1 MARTLTIEFPNNSQ
15 IPKITD
21 GILEGSASVERSLCT
36 SSSLVFGELNSALFK
51 ISLQNVD
58 DITGQEI
65 SVSSIEDDSSTYNIF
80 YGIVDSAKVQKTGI
94 YRDIIAY
101 DLLYTK
107 KNIDV
112 GSWYNNLFSDD
123 TSRISLGT
131 FRQKLFEHIGLKVQS
146 TELPFDNIIIG
157 KTIES
162 TSITAEVFLNALCEL
177 NGVFLVM
184 IGDTAN
190 FVSLEEETLNITEN
204 VKTTS
209 TYEDFSTL
217 GITGVRIT
225 DNSENLGVIAGNGD
239 NLYTMVGNV
248 FTTDLT
254 SNTNLEIATTL
265 LSKLSQIVYTPMNL
279 ELILPNFD
287 LTLGKKIKYNDVVGY
302 ILTQSISGTGMYT
315 ETISCSGEST
325 QRSSDMEPNE
335 LVKLLNRNYIRIKAE
350 QDEFN
355 VLIHGENGIES
366 QIQQL
371 SNQIVLKVDSNGKLV
386 EVALIDEAEKGT
398 KFMVSATNIELTAE
412 EAISFMANGTIDLS
426 SKNIYIKADN
436 FSIDK
441 DTGFYLTNGSTY
453 VSLNPSGDNIQE
465 IGLLQNPFS
474 YTLEDTQIS
483 NLVNDSSLSKPR
495 IINEMVYAQSPD
507 EKLYYL
513 DMDTNKWVLDDTAYS
528 GILFSYKNNSDNL
541 EYYELTTQ
549 QDSESDEYY
558 LYLKKYDN
566 LNGKNLIA
574 TIKLDSVS
582 SYSTSVCFLCT
593 DKLFVWNSN
602 NFLYEIDF
610 DSFSVKNKTEIFQT
624 ITDDPEKPWE
634 YYSIG
639 YQPLTPSDIY
649 YFDENI
655 YFLGK
660 YTDADTSLPKPYI
673 VEYVVES
680 GEFNNLFEL
689 TDDGSAGLLYK
700 INNQIHIFGLYSM
713 YSGGSYTDEKYHLIY
728 DTENN
733 EIVKNTDMPGLL
745 YGDSSIVF
753 TENNSIF
760 FSSYSSNTTMDTFY
774 KITNTADE
782 SDSKKIFSV
791 TNKGDAS
798 FYGDVYATSLTL
810 GQGVTL
816 DTSSVSGLDDELD
829 DLKNKNYVLTDAG
842 LGDET
847 EGTYFKVSKDG
858 LLKANN
864 AIIEGTLYAD
874 VGRVGGWIIY
884 SDYLGTPDYSNA
896 DVTSGLKLQRD
907 GNIYSKGTHFIP
919 DGSFA
924 NLYSGKWIFGFGSGS
939 DFDTSKGYVDISV
952 EGIYAASKKTQE
964 SASRYLFRVDTNT
977 DIVKVESSGEF
988 PALSVSNNGTG
999 TCLEVVNNAST
1010 YDNKCASFGVTVMN
1024 KNNELEKGYLTLFG
1038 EGVEGSAGRVILR
1051 PDQNIKSSSTENPA
1065 NYTNSACGTLYYP
1078 WGTMSCLQ
1086 LYVNKQS
1093 VTSDRKLKEDIKEI
1107 DEQTALSIIKGLVA
1121 HEYYM
1126 KDSNNKRVHMGFYAQ
1141 EVKKHISDLDIG
1153 DMAIYEAVT
1162 KKDGDDR
1169 EYYFDDTVDD
1179 EHLRWSLNYNEF
1191 IAPIV
1196 KTLQYLIKENE
1207 LKTKKI
1213 EELEKIIKGI

>member
-65 SVSSIEDDSSTYNIF
+65 SVSSIEDDGSTYNIF

-94 YRDIIAY
+94 YRDIVAY

-112 GSWYNNLFSDD
+112 GAWYNNLFSDD

-190 FVSLEEETLNITEN
+190 FVSLEEETLDITEN

-209 TYEDFSTL
+209 TYEDFSIL
-217 GITGVRIT
+217 EITGVRIT

-239 NLYTMVGNV
+239 NLYTIVGNV

-386 EVALIDEAEKGT
+386 EVALLDEAEKGT

-483 NLVNDSSLSKPR
+483 RHADGFSLSKLR
-495 IINEMVYAQSPD
+495 IIDEKLYAYSANT
-507 EKLYYL
+507 KLYYL
-513 DMDTNKWVLDDTAYS
+513 DQDTNEWILDDTAYS
-528 GILFSYKNNSDNL
+528 GILFSYKNDSDTW
-541 EYYELTTQ
+541 EYYEPIIQ
-549 QDSESDEYY
+549 QDSESDEFY
-558 LYLKKYDN
+558 LYLKKYDSID
-566 LNGKNLIA
+566 GKNLIGSIQMD
-574 TIKLDSVS
+574 TVS
-582 SYSTSVCFLCT
+582 MYENNICFLGNA
-593 DKLFVWNSN
+593 KLIIWSSN
-602 NFLYEIDF
+602 TLYEIDL
-610 DSFSVKNKTEIFQT
+610 DTFSLVSKKEVSSSVTE
-624 ITDDPEKPWE
+624 DPEKPWE
-634 YYSIG
+634 TYLVG
-639 YQPLTPSDIY
+639 YQIVAASNIY
-649 YFDENI
+649 YFDDDV

-660 YTDADTSLPKPYI
+660 YTDKDTKETKSYI
-673 VEYVVES
+673 VKYTIES
-680 GEFNNLFEL
+680 GEFTNLFEL
-689 TDDGSAGLLYK
+689 SGDGSAGIWYK
-700 INNQIHIFGLYSM
+700 INNQIHIFGLYSV
-713 YSGGSYTDEKYHLIY
+713 YSGGASIEDETYHLIY
-728 DTENN
+728 DIETN
-733 EIVKNTDMPGLL
+733 EIVKKNDIIDML
-745 YGDSSIVF
+745 YGDSNTTF
-753 TENNSIF
+753 AENNNILLA
-760 FSSYSSNTTMDTFY
+760 YDDTDTFY

-782 SDSKKIFSV
+782 SDSKKIFYV

-798 FYGDVYATSLTL
+798 FYGDIYATSLTL

-816 DTSSVSGLDDELD
+816 DTSNVSGLDDELD
-829 DLKNKNYVLTDAG
+829 DLKNKDYVLTDAG
-842 LGDET
+842 LGNET

-939 DFDTSKGYVDISV
+939 DFDTSNGYVDISV

-999 TCLEVVNNAST
+999 TCLEVVNNASS

-1051 PDQNIKSSSTENPA
+1051 PDQNVKSSSTENPA

-1107 DEQTALSIIKGLVA
+1107 DEQTALSIINGLVA

-1162 KKDGDDR
+1162 KKDDDDR

-1191 IAPIV
+1191 IAPMV